1 MGAETVDRGG
11 RPAATSPHELAVAAQ
26 RLFVD
31 NGFEETSV
39 EDIAVAVGVSRR
51 TFFRYFST
59 KADVLWVESD
69 AEFDRLTANLS
80 ADDHTRPPRD
90 VVEEAIVSALHFR
103 PGDEQWALHRTQ
115 LVLTVPTVQSHA
127 SMLYRQWRDAV
138 AHYIRTRGMWEHDE
152 LFVIAFAHATTA
164 AIMTAHEY
172 WLSHPEAGL
181 PQCLRRSID
190 LLVPTAPPGKLG

>member
-11 RPAATSPHELAVAAQ
+11 RPAATSPHELAAAAQ

-69 AEFDRLTANLS
+69 AEFDRLTAFLS

-90 VVEEAIVSALHFR
+90 VVEEAIVSALEFG
-103 PGDEQWALHRTQ
+103 PGDEEWALHRTQ

-127 SMLYRQWRDAV
+127 SALYRQWRGAV
-138 AHYIRTRGMWEHDE
+138 TDYIRARGIWDDDE

-164 AIMTAHEY
+164 AIMTGHEY
-172 WLSHPEAGL
+172 WVSHPETGL
-181 PQCLRRSID
+181 SQSLRKSID
-190 LLVPTAPPGKLG
+190 LLVPTGPPGTPA

>member
-11 RPAATSPHELAVAAQ
+11 RPAATSPHALAAAAQ

-31 NGFEETSV
+31 KGFEETSV

-69 AEFDRLTANLS
+69 AEFDRLTAYLS

-90 VVEEAIVSALHFR
+90 VVEDAIVSALDFG
-103 PGDEQWALHRTQ
+103 PGDEEWALHRTQ

-127 SMLYRQWRDAV
+127 SALYRQWRDAV
-138 AHYIRTRGMWEHDE
+138 ADYVRARGVWNDDE

-164 AIMTAHEY
+164 AIMTGHEY
-172 WLSHPEAGL
+172 WVSHPEAGL
-181 PQCLRRSID
+181 SRSLRRSIE
-190 LLVPTAPPGKLG
+190 LLVPIGPPGTLG